1 MKKGLVIYYTQT
13 GQAKDVIDSYCSGFK
28 QTEFSFY
35 EIKPS
40 TPFPFPWNTFQF
52 FNAFPETF
60 SQKPI
65 ELVSPPKHAF
75 DDYDFITLVYQPWF
89 LTPSPP
95 ITSFLQTE
103 NALSILKN
111 KSVITISCSRN
122 MWLGAQEKVKSHL
135 SKLSADLVG
144 NIAVVDKSPNLKSVI
159 TILRWM
165 LTGKKNPFFIFPKAG
180 IQEAEIKKAKDF
192 GEIVENCVLV
202 KDTITLQEKLNNA
215 GAVEINS
222 SLVLLEKRGQKAFR
236 LWSKF
241 IGNADPNSIQRKG
254 RVRLFSILLP
264 TVVFILSPILT
275 VLSTIILKINRQ
287 KLENVAS
294 KFMQNKPVDY
304 F

>member
-1 MKKGLVIYYTQT
+1 MKKGLIIYYTQT
-13 GQAKDVIDSYCSGFK
+13 GQAKDIIDSYCSGFK
-28 QTEFSFY
+28 QTEFSFF
-35 EIKPS
+35 EIKPAN
-40 TPFPFPWNTFQF
+40 PYPFPWNTFQF

-65 ELVSPPKHAF
+65 KLLPTPKNAF
-75 DDYDFITLVYQPWF
+75 EDYDFVTLVYQPWF

-95 ITSFLQTE
+95 IASFLQTKD
-103 NALSILKN
+103 AISILKN

-122 MWLGAQEKVKSHL
+122 MWLGAQEKVKSHFT
-135 SKLSADLVG
+135 KLGANLVG

-180 IQEAEIKKAKDF
+180 IQEHEIKRVNDF
-192 GEIVENCVLV
+192 GEIVEKHFIANETQ
-202 KDTITLQEKLNNA
+202 TIQNA
-215 GAVEINS
+215 LINAKAVEINP

-241 IGNADPNSIQRKG
+241 IGNADPDSLQRKI
-254 RVRLFSILLP
+254 RVRLFSFLLP

-275 VLSTIILKINRQ
+275 ILSTIMLKTNRR
-287 KLENVAS
+287 KLEDIAS
-294 KFMQNKPVDY
+294 KFMQNSPVDY